1 MVKSSSSLL
10 KLSGKPNVTSST
22 REPLQRASMPGITP
36 SKVVLLWL
44 ILDGSIPILRT
55 VSWYIRLRLRT
66 VAVHEDTSEMVSVDY
81 WVEHQ
86 GS

>member
-10 KLSGKPNVTSST
+10 KLPGEPNVTSST
-22 REPLQRASMPGITP
+22 REPLQRALTHGITP

-55 VSWYIRLRLRT
+55 VSWYI
-66 VAVHEDTSEMVSVDY
+66 
-81 WVEHQ
+81 
-86 GS
+86 